1 MNKKGVALLL
11 ALFTLI
17 IISLLLLS
25 FLELATT
32 DLQIVS
38 NHLTRDEALYTA
50 EAGVEDAIVRLT
62 NSKADFSSGL
72 IEFPSGAGNTYNVT
86 YSSSS
91 GKITSVGRRGS
102 AEAVTLEVKVSV
114 TGTSPYKVKIIY
126 YRELS

>member
-62 NSKADFSSGL
+62 NSKADFSSGP
-72 IEFPSGAGNTYNVT
+72 IEFPSGSANTYNVT

-91 GKITSVGRRGS
+91 GKITSVGSLGS
-102 AEAVTLEVKVSV
+102 GQAVTLEVKVSV
-114 TGTSPYKVKIIY
+114 TGNSPYKVKIIY
-126 YRELS
+126 YREL